1 MLLNGEETEIS
12 IVLKSLSRIGQDLLS
27 GSGFLTLKEGKCFH
41 EHIQYI
47 NVYKIIFNYISGDI
61 VSAQLKTNGILSDG
75 NGQSSFS
82 GVMLN
87 PTDFSFATKNLK
99 APEFNRNYAS
109 PRGLFE
115 ALDNAVKF
123 SGHRVRRDD

>member
-12 IVLKSLSRIGQDLLS
+12 IELKSVSRIGQDLLS
-27 GSGFLTLKEGKCFH
+27 GSGFLTLKEGKISWTECF
-41 EHIQYI
+41 
-47 NVYKIIFNYISGDI
+47 NFLYKIILNYISGDI